1 MHSCSVPDGS
11 PITRIDSEVKNM
23 GLSQAPV
30 GETARRSRL
39 GGSTAFRA
47 LRHRN
52 YKLWFFGQG
61 LSLIGTWMQSMAQQV
76 LVYRLS
82 GSASALGI
90 VSFMTVLPLVPL
102 ALWGGSLSDRV
113 SKRNL
118 LLVTQTLM
126 LLQAVLLALLTWSGA
141 IQIWHVYLM
150 AFLLGA
156 FKAVDTPTRHSFVV
170 EMVEGKEDLTSAIGL
185 NSAIQNSAKTLG
197 PALAGVLVA
206 LTGEATAFFINSLS
220 FLAVIISLFLMK
232 NLPKVSGER
241 TIKTNVI
248 AHTVEGMRFVFGQ
261 QTMLI
266 LMSLVAVSSFLSKPY
281 QTLMPV
287 FADVNLKESARPV
300 ISFLCSEERAFL
312 NCRTPEA
319 LPLGLLLASMGIGA
333 VMGALLVASLPDRA
347 RRGWVLT
354 LGNLSFPLM
363 LLFFVSSNSMVFS
376 MILMVLTGL
385 SRVMQNAMANTLLQI
400 TAPDPMRGRV
410 MSLYSLVS
418 QGMMQLGGL
427 QAGFVADWIGA
438 PLSIGVGAII
448 SLAYGGYVTFRYP
461 RLRELT

>member
-1 MHSCSVPDGS
+1 MGFSRAPAEHSL
-11 PITRIDSEVKNM
+11 TREK
-23 GLSQAPV
+23 SQ
-30 GETARRSRL
+30 R
-39 GGSTAFRA
+39 STAFRA

-61 LSLIGTWMQSMAQQV
+61 LSLVGTWMQSMAQQV
-76 LVYRLS
+76 LVYRLT
-82 GSASALGI
+82 GSASSLGI

-126 LLQAVLLALLTWSGA
+126 LAQAVLLALLTWSGA

-156 FKAVDTPTRHSFVV
+156 FKAVDTPARHSFVV
-170 EMVEGKEDLTSAIGL
+170 DMVEGKEDLTSAIGL

-197 PALAGVLVA
+197 PALAGVFVA
-206 LTGEATAFFINSLS
+206 MTGEATAFFVNSLS
-220 FLAVIISLFLMK
+220 FLAVIISLLMMR
-232 NLPKVSGER
+232 NLPKISKGRAEN
-241 TIKTNVI
+241 TNMI
-248 AHTVEGMRFVFGQ
+248 AHTVEGMRFVFAQ
-261 QTMLI
+261 RTMLI

-287 FADVNLKESARPV
+287 FADVNLKESAQPV
-300 ISFLCSEERAFL
+300 IAFLCNGEHALLSCQA
-312 NCRTPEA
+312 PEA
-319 LPLGLLLASMGIGA
+319 LPLGLLLAAMGLGA
-333 VMGALLVASLPDRA
+333 VMGALLVASLPEHA

-354 LGNLSFPLM
+354 VGNLGFPL
-363 LLFFVSSNSMVFS
+363 LLLVFVSSNSMVLS
-376 MILMVLTGL
+376 IVLMVLTGL

-400 TAPDPMRGRV
+400 TAPDSMRGRV

-418 QGMMQLGGL
+418 QGMMQLGGV

-438 PLSIGVGAII
+438 PLSIGIGAAV
-448 SLAYGGYVTFRYP
+448 SLAYGGYVAVRY
-461 RLRELT
+461 RQVREMT